1 MRRYELD
8 WLRVIAF
15 GLLIFYHVGMLFVP
29 WGFHL
34 KNNRIYDW
42 LVYPMLFLNQWRLPL
57 LFVISGMGTWFALQ
71 NRTGGQFA
79 GERIKR
85 LLLPLLFGMAVIVPP
100 QIYAERLAKHQ
111 FSGSYLDFWP
121 ASLASEAYPMGNLSW
136 HHLWFLPYLLLFSL
150 VLIPA
155 FLYVKKNRG
164 NALSAFTSRQL
175 AKSWG
180 MYIFIIPLYLIEAFI
195 EPFFPV
201 THALTGDW
209 FTIINTCTLFFFGFL
224 LISSGEIFW
233 KVVRDHRRR
242 NLVFAIVAFLLLM
255 ARKSFL
261 HDSYLVH
268 FTEAFVSVFNFWS
281 WILVLFGYASVYL
294 TRSSRFLAYANE
306 AVFPFYILHQT
317 VMMVIA
323 YYLIDQSYGF
333 VVKFVLLVAGTFA
346 GSLLIYELL
355 IRRWK
360 LIRPLFG
367 LKQKTTR
374 SKIVAAGPEA
384 IKKAS
389 LIILVVSLALPVI
402 AADVRYKHI
411 LITNDDGIGDRERL
425 IALAKAVKTSA
436 ERVSILVSDTDRS
449 GFSNK
454 SLMGQ
459 DQQNITVKKLSP
471 DTLMNIS
478 VYTTN
483 GYPADCV
490 LLGLTGFFGNERPD
504 LVLSGINGGAN
515 AGPEWFGSGTIGA
528 ARMAA
533 FLGVRSVAFSG
544 CDEDSPL
551 FGRILNWI
559 AELINSPL
567 VATIGDKQFLTVGF
581 PGKGTEIEGVKIAER
596 RIACEWPEYI
606 IAQRADD
613 PENDP
618 AEHVTTWKMGFS
630 ADPRNMKK
638 MYDDALIE
646 KNYIVITPMTIEENS
661 SALLTKWRTQKF
673 QPPAFR

>member
-42 LVYPMLFLNQWRLPL
+42 LIYPMLFLNQWRLPL

-71 NRTGGQFA
+71 SRTAGQFA

-85 LLLPLLFGMAVIVPP
+85 LFLPLVFGMMLIVPP
-100 QIYAERLAKHQ
+100 QIYVERIAKHQ
-111 FSGSYLDFWP
+111 FDGGYFDFWP
-121 ASLASEAYPMGNLSW
+121 ASLASRSYPVGDLSW

-150 VLIPA
+150 VLLPV
-155 FLYVKKNRG
+155 FLYVKRNPG
-164 NALSAFTSRQL
+164 NALSAFTSGQL
-175 AKSWG
+175 RKPWG
-180 MYIFIIPLYLIEAFI
+180 IYMFVIPLYLIEAFI

-224 LISSGEIFW
+224 LISSGETFW
-233 KVVRDHRRR
+233 KAVRDHRRR
-242 NLVFAIVAFLLLM
+242 NLILAIIAFLLLM
-255 ARKSFL
+255 ARKLFL

-294 TRSSRFLAYANE
+294 GRSNRFLAYANE

-323 YYLIDQSYGF
+323 YYLIDQPYGF

-367 LKQKTTR
+367 LKQRTKSNRIVTTG
-374 SKIVAAGPEA
+374 SAA
-384 IKKAS
+384 IKKSS
-389 LIILVVSLALPVI
+389 LVILILTSALFVN
-402 AADVRYKHI
+402 ANDTRYKHI

-425 IALAKAVKTSA
+425 MALAKAVKSSA

-449 GFSNK
+449 GSSNK

-459 DQQNITVKKLSP
+459 DQQTIKVKAISIDTVI
-471 DTLMNIS
+471 NIS
-478 VYTTN
+478 IYTTN

-490 LLGLTGFFGNERPD
+490 LLGLTGFFGKERPD

-544 CDEDSPL
+544 CDESSPL
-551 FGRILNWI
+551 FDRVLTWV
-559 AELINSPL
+559 ADLIQSPL
-567 VATIGDKQFLTVGF
+567 IATIGDKQFITVGF
-581 PGKGTEIEGVKIAER
+581 PGDAKEIKGVKIAER
-596 RIACEWPEYI
+596 RVACEWPEYI
-606 IAQRADD
+606 VAQRTDQSNGNSS
-613 PENDP
+613 ES
-618 AEHVTTWKMGFS
+618 ETVWKMAFS
-630 ADPRNMKK
+630 EDPRDMKK
-638 MYDDALIE
+638 LYDDALIG
-646 KNYIVITPMTIEENS
+646 KNYIVITPMSINENS
-661 SALLTKWRTQKF
+661 APLLKKWKEQKA